1 MCHPRAKARGD
12 GETNATIPTSLGL
25 CRDRGKT
32 QEALLR
38 MGGVPTSIQG
48 LPPPPH
54 HPPPQTIPSQDHHT
68 HPPQAPMQYTSCFE
82 SYKPFLSLLNIACK

>member
-54 HPPPQTIPSQDHHT
+54 HPPPANYPQPGPPHTPPPSPNAIHQ
-68 HPPQAPMQYTSCFE
+68 
-82 SYKPFLSLLNIACK
+82 LLRKL

>member
-38 MGGVPTSIQG
+38 MGGS
-48 LPPPPH
+48 LPQFRVSPH
-54 HPPPQTIPSQDHHT
+54 HPTTPPRKLSPARTTTHT
-68 HPPQAPMQYTSCFE
+68 PP
-82 SYKPFLSLLNIACK
+82 KPQCNTPAASKVINHSFLY